1 VRVRPRCLHDGGG
14 IGQEDRQPA
23 KGNIIVAEQVRRWE
37 SRLGPVRVPINQR
50 QEVGPAAA
58 PRKTGKRRVTR
69 SSQETELPA
78 HGRNLGCSR
87 R

>member
-1 VRVRPRCLHDGGG
+1 VRLRPRCLHDGGG
-14 IGQEDRQPA
+14 IGEEDRQPA
-23 KGNIIVAEQVRRWE
+23 KGNHRRRGASE
-37 SRLGPVRVPINQR
+37 AVGEPARQVRVPINQR

-78 HGRNLGCSR
+78 HGRNLRCSR